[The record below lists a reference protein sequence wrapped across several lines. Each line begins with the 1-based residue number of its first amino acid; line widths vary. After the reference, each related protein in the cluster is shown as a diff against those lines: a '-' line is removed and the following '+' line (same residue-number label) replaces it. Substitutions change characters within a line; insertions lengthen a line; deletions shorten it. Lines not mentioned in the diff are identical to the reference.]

1 MNKRIVIPV
10 LLVMAL
16 ISVIYAIY
24 RSTEQKITLI
34 GPDRQTVFGE
44 PQHGLILGLCIF
56 AGICVL
62 ATVPLLLDRRD
73 DHSVSSRSRDRV
85 TTTTTRREDDP
96 IIRRNL

>member
-1 MNKRIVIPV
+1 MNKRILIPV

-16 ISVIYAIY
+16 FSIIYAVY

-56 AGICVL
+56 AGLCVL
-62 ATVPLLLDRRD
+62 AIVPLLLDRRD
-73 DHSVSSRSRDRV
+73 DYSASSRSRDRV